1 MSEKNGA
8 AQVPMP
14 SASGENEV
22 DSLLVE
28 DIAEGKGSEPEP
40 ASDAA
45 VGPEAVP
52 VPTLEPAAAGPE
64 VRVYTLC

>member
-14 SASGENEV
+14 SATEENEV

-40 ASDAA
+40 APDAA
-45 VGPEAVP
+45 VGLEAVP
-52 VPTLEPAAAGPE
+52 VPASELADAGPE
-64 VRVYTLC
+64 VRVHPLC

>member
-14 SASGENEV
+14 SASEGNEV
-22 DSLLVE
+22 DSILTE

-40 ASDAA
+40 APDAA
-45 VGPEAVP
+45 AGLEAVP
-52 VPTLEPAAAGPE
+52 VPTPELADAGPE
-64 VRVYTLC
+64 VRVHTLR